1 MIRPATLFALS
12 LAVAPLL
19 ALAACSPTKVVTAP
33 VQAAGQA
40 AGTVVRTTAPVVTG
54 TAVGV
59 ATANPA
65 AGMAAGRATQ
75 GAIARPADASPAV
88 EPAPEAERPE

>member
-1 MIRPATLFALS
+1 MIPPFARPALS
-12 LAVAPLL
+12 LAIAPLL

-33 VQAAGQA
+33 VQAAG
-40 AGTVVRTTAPVVTG
+40 TVARTTAPVVTG

-75 GAIARPADASPAV
+75 GAIARPAEAPPAV
-88 EPAPEAERPE
+88 EAAPAAERPK

>member
-1 MIRPATLFALS
+1 MIRPFARLALS
-12 LAVAPLL
+12 LAFAPLL

-75 GAIARPADASPAV
+75 GAIARPAEASPAV
-88 EPAPEAERPE
+88 EAAPEAEPPK